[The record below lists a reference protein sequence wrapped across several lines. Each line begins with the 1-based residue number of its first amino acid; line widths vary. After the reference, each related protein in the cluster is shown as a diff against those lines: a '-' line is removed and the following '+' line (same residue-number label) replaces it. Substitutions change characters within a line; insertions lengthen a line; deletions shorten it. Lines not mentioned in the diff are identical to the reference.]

1 MCYFQKMVR
10 FLLVLFFVSVSL
22 LSRSQ
27 EKEENPVEFCNH
39 KGHALC
45 IKITAKEVFA
55 DGAKGKWSH
64 HWKQM
69 SYIGKACVKEH
80 GKKKGKALEA
90 VFAPGHYFAMFWVNV
105 AGLTKYR
112 FSKKNKKKGEELK
125 TLNTAN
131 R

>member
-1 MCYFQKMVR
+1 MLILKMLR
-10 FLLVLFFVSVSL
+10 FLLVIFLVSYS
-22 LSRSQ
+22 SIGFGQ
-27 EKEENPVEFCNH
+27 EAEENPVQFCNH
-39 KGHALC
+39 KAHAIC

-55 DGAKGKWSH
+55 DGAEGKWSS

-105 AGLTKYR
+105 AGLTKYG
-112 FSKKNKKKGEELK
+112 FSSKKKRELANS
-125 TLNTAN
+125 LETAH

>member
-1 MCYFQKMVR
+1 MLISYMLR
-10 FLLVLFFVSVSL
+10 FLLVIFLVSYSAIGF
-22 LSRSQ
+22 SQ
-27 EKEENPVEFCNH
+27 EAKENPVQFCTH

-45 IKITAKEVFA
+45 IKITTKEVFA
-55 DGAKGKWSH
+55 DGVNGKWSP

-90 VFAPGHYFAMFWVNV
+90 VFAPGHYLAMFWVNV
-105 AGLTKYR
+105 AGLTKYG
-112 FSKKNKKKGEELK
+112 FSNKKKRELANS
-125 TLNTAN
+125 LETAN